1 MLIDVAIIS
10 PPITTPDEDAGAF
23 EALMIAL
30 GEELNPKTH
39 LERRQVELIAYSEW
53 EIMRHRRFSA
63 RLLAHEAQRVSAET
77 LWDERSRLLTRQAD
91 PNAHNSQSQ
100 EAARESMSEFGAVAY
115 ANHLNIHAHHEVSV
129 ERLEARRRQLLKDFH
144 DLQARRAPANV
155 EDAEV
160 SEP

>member
-1 MLIDVAIIS
+1 MLIDAAIIS

-63 RLLAHEAQRVSAET
+63 HLLGHEAQRVSAEA
-77 LWDERSRLLTRQAD
+77 LREERSRLLTPKAD
-91 PNAHNSQSQ
+91 QKAHNSQNK
-100 EAARESMSEFGAVAY
+100 EAALDRMSEFGAVAY
-115 ANHLNIHAHHEVSV
+115 ANHLHIHAHHEVSV

-144 DLQARRAPANV
+144 DLQARRALANID
-155 EDAEV
+155 DAEV

>member
-1 MLIDVAIIS
+1 MLIDVAITH
-10 PPITTPDEDAGAF
+10 PPITTPDEDPRAL

-53 EIMRHRRFSA
+53 EIVRHRRFSA
-63 RLLAHEAQRVSAET
+63 RLLTHEAQRVSAEA
-77 LWDERSRLLTRQAD
+77 LREERSRLLPPKAD
-91 PNAHNSQSQ
+91 QNANNSQGK

-144 DLQARRAPANV
+144 DLQARRALANID
-155 EDAEV
+155 DAEV

>member
-1 MLIDVAIIS
+1 MLTDVAITH
-10 PPITTPDEDAGAF
+10 PPITTPDEDPRAL
-23 EALMIAL
+23 EALMITL
-30 GEELNPKTH
+30 GEELSPRSH
-39 LERRQVELIAYSEW
+39 LERRQVELIAYTEW

-77 LWDERSRLLTRQAD
+77 LRDERSRLLTRKAD

-144 DLQARRAPANV
+144 DLQARRALANI

>member
-1 MLIDVAIIS
+1 MLIDVAITH
-10 PPITTPDEDAGAF
+10 PPITTPDEDPCAL

-30 GEELNPKTH
+30 GEELSPRTH

-63 RLLAHEAQRVSAET
+63 GLLTHEAQRVSAEA
-77 LWDERSRLLTRQAD
+77 LREERNRFLTPKAD
-91 PNAHNSQSQ
+91 QNAHNSQNTR
-100 EAARESMSEFGAVAY
+100 EAVDRMSEFGAVAY

-144 DLQARRAPANV
+144 DLQARRTLANI

>member
-1 MLIDVAIIS
+1 MLIDVAITH
-10 PPITTPDEDAGAF
+10 PPITTPDEDPCAL

-30 GEELNPKTH
+30 GEELSPRTH

-63 RLLAHEAQRVSAET
+63 GLLAHEAQRVSAEA
-77 LWDERSRLLTRQAD
+77 LREERNRFLTPKAD
-91 PNAHNSQSQ
+91 QNAHNSQNTR
-100 EAARESMSEFGAVAY
+100 EAVDRMSEFGAVAY

-144 DLQARRAPANV
+144 DLQAWRTLANI

>member
-1 MLIDVAIIS
+1 MLIDVAITH
-10 PPITTPDEDAGAF
+10 PPITTPDEDPRALK
-23 EALMIAL
+23 ALMIAL

-53 EIMRHRRFSA
+53 EIIRHRRFSA
-63 RLLAHEAQRVSAET
+63 RLLGHEAQRVSAET
-77 LWDERSRLLTRQAD
+77 LREERSRLLTRKAD
-91 PNAHNSQSQ
+91 PNAHNSQNTR
-100 EAARESMSEFGAVAY
+100 EALDRMSEFGAVAY

-144 DLQARRAPANV
+144 DLQARRALANI
-155 EDAEV
+155 EDAEL